1 MKDGFLSEVG
11 VTCDSSRVLRTSAAN
26 SYNFSS
32 KLCNL
37 NLVFL
42 SVEEMEAERRMELSA
57 GNFSRSAYGLRVVE
71 LE

>member
-1 MKDGFLSEVG
+1 M
-11 VTCDSSRVLRTSAAN
+11 RTSAAN

-32 KLCNL
+32 RLCSL

-57 GNFSRSAYGLRVVE
+57 GNFSRSAYGLRDCE
-71 LE
+71 EE